1 MSTVAPQ
8 TGATT
13 TPASV
18 LERKPGHAHGKRRH
32 MSFGTWF
39 WLIMA
44 ALYFLVPLYSTLQ
57 FSLQTGQHQYGFKWY
72 GWVLSQPLFRTSFFF
87 SLRLAVETVIIG
99 LVLMVPTVYW
109 VHLKLP
115 QLRPVMDIVS
125 ILPFVVPP
133 VALVVGLSGAFQV
146 MPWLLASSHLLALL
160 YVILAL
166 PFTYRSL
173 DAGMSAINVRTLTE
187 AAQSCGAPAW
197 KTLLFVI
204 LPNIRTSM
212 LSGAFLTLAIVMGEY
227 TISSLL
233 LFQTFA
239 VYIYYIGNTQAQPA
253 AALAIISFG
262 LTWGAMMGLFLLSRR
277 RGGGMGQGAAV
288 SR

>member
-1 MSTVAPQ
+1 MAPVE
-8 TGATT
+8 TSIATT
-13 TPASV
+13 AAGEALTRRPHKKPA
-18 LERKPGHAHGKRRH
+18 KRH
-32 MSFGTWF
+32 MSFWTWF

-44 ALYFLVPLYSTLQ
+44 ALYFLVPLFSTAQ
-57 FSLQTGQHQYGFKWY
+57 FSLETSLHGYGFKWY
-72 GWVLSQPLFRTSFFF
+72 VDTFKDPAFRTSFFF
-87 SLRLAVETVIIG
+87 SLRLAAETVVIG
-99 LVLMVPTVYW
+99 MVLMVPTVYW

-233 LFQTFA
+233 LFQSFA
-239 VYIYYIGNTQAQPA
+239 VYIYYIGNTKAQQA
-253 AALAIISFG
+253 AALAIVSFG
-262 LTWGAMMGLFLLSRR
+262 LTWGAMMVLFLVSRR
-277 RGGGMGQGAAV
+277 RGGGMGAGAAV

>member
-1 MSTVAPQ
+1 MAPIE
-8 TGATT
+8 TSIATT
-13 TPASV
+13 TAGEALVRHPRRGRAA
-18 LERKPGHAHGKRRH
+18 KRH
-32 MSFGTWF
+32 MSFWTWF

-57 FSLQTGQHQYGFKWY
+57 FSLETSLHGYGFTWY
-72 GWVLSQPLFRTSFFF
+72 LDTFKDPMFRTSFFF

-187 AAQSCGAPAW
+187 ASQSCGAPAW

-233 LFQTFA
+233 LFQSFA
-239 VYIYYIGNTQAQPA
+239 VYIYYIGNTKAQQA

-262 LTWGAMMGLFLLSRR
+262 LTWGTMMVLFLISRR
-277 RGGGMGQGAAV
+277 RGGGVGQGAAV

>member
-1 MSTVAPQ
+1 
-8 TGATT
+8 
-13 TPASV
+13 
-18 LERKPGHAHGKRRH
+18 
-32 MSFGTWF
+32 MSFWTWF

-44 ALYFLVPLYSTLQ
+44 ALYFLVPLFSTAQ
-57 FSLQTGQHQYGFKWY
+57 FSLETSLHGYGFKWY
-72 GWVLSQPLFRTSFFF
+72 IDTFKDPMFRTSFFF
-87 SLRLAVETVIIG
+87 SLRLAVETVLIG

-115 QLRPVMDIVS
+115 QLRPIMDIVS

-146 MPWLLASSHLLALL
+146 MPWLLASSHLLALM

-187 AAQSCGAPAW
+187 AAQLRRAGLEDPA
-197 KTLLFVI
+197 VRD
-204 LPNIRTSM
+204 PAEHPQSM

-227 TISSLL
+227 TISSLM

-239 VYIYYIGNTQAQPA
+239 VYIYYIGNAQAHPPRPSRSSA
-253 AALAIISFG
+253 
-262 LTWGAMMGLFLLSRR
+262 WG
-277 RGGGMGQGAAV
+277 
-288 SR
+288 

>member
-1 MSTVAPQ
+1 
-8 TGATT
+8 
-13 TPASV
+13 
-18 LERKPGHAHGKRRH
+18 
-32 MSFGTWF
+32 
-39 WLIMA
+39 
-44 ALYFLVPLYSTLQ
+44 
-57 FSLQTGQHQYGFKWY
+57 
-72 GWVLSQPLFRTSFFF
+72 
-87 SLRLAVETVIIG
+87 VIIG

-197 KTLLFVI
+197 KTLVFVI

-277 RGGGMGQGAAV
+277 RGGGVGQGAAV